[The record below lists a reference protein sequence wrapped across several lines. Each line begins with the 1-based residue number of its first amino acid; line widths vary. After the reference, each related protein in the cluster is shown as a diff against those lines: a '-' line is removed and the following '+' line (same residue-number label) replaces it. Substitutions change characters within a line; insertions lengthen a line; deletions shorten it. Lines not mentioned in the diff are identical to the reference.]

1 MAITQLLIK
10 YQGNY
15 ICSKTKHKID
25 FIQVPQYYL
34 PEDYPNLSIFITLF
48 FPPSRHMAVRME
60 NSAERSFEYF
70 TKIVFIIS
78 PPSPESPEMNW
89 KIPETVLHPQEN
101 RMREFRQKA
110 TVFADPYC
118 TDYYA
123 VLLVSEDIRR
133 NRPPEEIYNPDKDR
147 KTPPSARQLL
157 ETFLP
162 VPFWKTYVPLKHG
175 CNLRSP
181 QNSGRY
187 DLPYILP
194 SISYPACFLLPEE
207 FFRPAS
213 GDLLFCEAYH
223 ETVCHC

>member
-1 MAITQLLIK
+1 
-10 YQGNY
+10 
-15 ICSKTKHKID
+15 
-25 FIQVPQYYL
+25 
-34 PEDYPNLSIFITLF
+34 
-48 FPPSRHMAVRME
+48 MAVRME

-133 NRPPEEIYNPDKDR
+133 NRPRQR
-147 KTPPSARQLL
+147 KFIIRIRIIELTGTYPCLRKHLL
-157 ETFLP
+157 QF
-162 VPFWKTYVPLKHG
+162 FSGK
-175 CNLRSP
+175 SP
-181 QNSGRY
+181 HS
-187 DLPYILP
+187 
-194 SISYPACFLLPEE
+194 F
-207 FFRPAS
+207 
-213 GDLLFCEAYH
+213 
-223 ETVCHC
+223 